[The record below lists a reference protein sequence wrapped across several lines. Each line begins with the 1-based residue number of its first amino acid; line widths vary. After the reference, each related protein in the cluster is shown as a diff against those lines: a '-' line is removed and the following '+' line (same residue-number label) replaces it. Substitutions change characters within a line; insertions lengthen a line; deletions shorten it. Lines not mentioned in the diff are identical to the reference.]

1 MASIDS
7 LTVCTPRQAR
17 NFIVRALKAGN
28 VPFLTSSPGMG
39 KSAMIHSIAEEFGM
53 LVIDHRMS
61 GAAPEDMNGLPHFNK
76 EGNAE
81 FAAFEGLFPLEGSKV
96 PDGYNGWLL
105 LLDEFNSAKKEV
117 MAACYKLLLDG
128 MVGQKKLH
136 PNVMIVLAGNKA
148 TDRAIVNPIG
158 TALQSRVVHFEMEL
172 NFDEF
177 VEDVMVPFDWDE
189 RLIAFL
195 HANQSYLHDFVP
207 EHKNKTFCCPR
218 TWDFVNKDLK
228 NQGTGSLP
236 DSDSLYYSGYVTA
249 GKAVEF
255 VQFTQVYNQ
264 LVTIERVV
272 KDPETAN
279 VPTDNN
285 LCWATV
291 IYLANKTTEDNFPEV
306 LKYIERFKTFTH
318 RILYFRAAGKN
329 NPDIQATPE
338 WRKSAASISKYLH
351 G

>member
-17 NFIVRALKAGN
+17 NFLIRALKAGN

-39 KSAMIHSIAEEFGM
+39 KSAMIQSIADEFGM
-53 LVIDHRMS
+53 LVIDHRMAGS
-61 GAAPEDMNGLPHFNK
+61 APEDLNGLPHFNK

-81 FAAFEGLFPLEGSKV
+81 FAAFEGLFPLEDT
-96 PDGYNGWLL
+96 PLPEGYNGWLL
-105 LLDEFNSAKKEV
+105 LLDEFPSAKKEV
-117 MAACYKLLLDG
+117 LAASYKLILDKK
-128 MVGQKKLH
+128 VGQKKLH

-177 VEDVMVPFDWDE
+177 VEDVMIPFGWDE
-189 RLIAFL
+189 RLVAFL
-195 HANQSYLHDFVP
+195 HANMGYLHDFDP
-207 EHKNKTFCCPR
+207 AHKNKTFCCPR
-218 TWDFVNKDLK
+218 TWDFVNGDLK
-228 NQGTGSLP
+228 NQGPGALP
-236 DSDSLYYSGYVTA
+236 DSDALYYSGHVTS

-272 KDPETAN
+272 KDPENAP
-279 VPTDNN
+279 VPMDNN

-291 IYLANKTTEDNFPEV
+291 IYLANMTTEDNFPEV

-318 RILYFRAAGKN
+318 RVLYFRAAGKDK
-329 NPDIQATPE
+329 PDLQGTVE
-338 WRKSAASISKYLH
+338 WRQAASKISKYLH

>member
-1 MASIDS
+1 MAGIDS

-17 NFIVRALKAGN
+17 KFLVRTLRAGN

-76 EGNAE
+76 AGRAE
-81 FAAFEGLFPLEGSKV
+81 FAAFEGLFPLEST
-96 PDGYNGWLL
+96 PIPTGYNGWLL

-117 MAACYKLLLDG
+117 LAACYKLILDG
-128 MVGQKKLH
+128 MVGQEKLH

-158 TALQSRVVHFEMEL
+158 TALQSRVVHFEMEM

-177 VEDVMVPFDWDE
+177 VEDVMIPHKWDE
-189 RLIAFL
+189 RLVAFL
-195 HANQSYLHDFVP
+195 HANMGYLHDFDP
-207 EHKNKTFCCPR
+207 AHKNKTFCCPR
-218 TWDFVNKDLK
+218 TWDFVNADLK
-228 NQGTGSLP
+228 NQAPGALP
-236 DSDSLYYSGYVTA
+236 DEDSLYYSGHVTA

-255 VQFTQVYNQ
+255 VQFTQVYKK
-264 LVTIERVV
+264 LVTIEQVV
-272 KDPETAN
+272 KDPHN
-279 VPTDNN
+279 CRLPDDNN
-285 LCWATV
+285 LAWATV
-291 IYLANKTTEDNFPEV
+291 TYLANKTTVDNFPEV
-306 LKYIERFKTFTH
+306 LEYIQRFKQFTH
-318 RILYFRAAGKN
+318 RILFFRTAGKML
-329 NPDIQATPE
+329 PDLQDTPE
-338 WRKSAASISKYLH
+338 WRKAAANISRYLH